1 MITLFYMLVLCTGV
15 FFLEKRIRTKL
26 ASHLKCSLYI
36 LLRTNNNN
44 NNNNSQNFE
53 SQIHDQ
59 LTF

>member
-26 ASHLKCSLYI
+26 ANHLKCSLYI
-36 LLRTNNNN
+36 LLRTNN

>member
-1 MITLFYMLVLCTGV
+1 MITLFYMVVLCTGV

-26 ASHLKCSLYI
+26 ANHLKCSLYI
-36 LLRTNNNN
+36 LLRTN